1 MRLRTDEGS
10 PVDQS
15 VGSIGLRLK
24 CDAALDATKVEAEIG
39 QALIVPIY
47 DVDGAKVSGKV
58 KTGCE

>member
-1 MRLRTDEGS
+1 
-10 PVDQS
+10 VDQS

-58 KTGCE
+58 KLD